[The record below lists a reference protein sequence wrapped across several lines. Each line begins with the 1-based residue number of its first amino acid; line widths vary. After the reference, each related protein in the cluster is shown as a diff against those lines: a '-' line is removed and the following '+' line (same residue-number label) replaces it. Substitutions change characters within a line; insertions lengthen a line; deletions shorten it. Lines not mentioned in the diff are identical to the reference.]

1 MDYDKKSIIDKAC
14 TDTINKYGSEQCV
27 FAILSFITKKDE
39 NKKPFSNAFT
49 GMENKLNMSENIT
62 KEELQNMIISTLL
75 VSKEYRLAHHHAT
88 ILGVQTTDIDKMH
101 PQEVEN
107 YLMDKYANTS
117 DVNYFCN
124 QLKNDMMYG
133 YDDMFARKLVSSF
146 VYDRY
151 TNGLISS
158 YDLDNFE
165 ATNQSAAEISASI
178 MNSYSGYKSK

>member
-27 FAILSFITKKDE
+27 FAILSFITQKDE

-151 TNGLISS
+151 TNGFISS

-165 ATNQSAAEISASI
+165 ATNQSAADISASI

>member
-1 MDYDKKSIIDKAC
+1 
-14 TDTINKYGSEQCV
+14 
-27 FAILSFITKKDE
+27 
-39 NKKPFSNAFT
+39 
-49 GMENKLNMSENIT
+49 
-62 KEELQNMIISTLL
+62 
-75 VSKEYRLAHHHAT
+75 
-88 ILGVQTTDIDKMH
+88 MH

-107 YLMDKYANTS
+107 YLMDKFANTS

-165 ATNQSAAEISASI
+165 ANNQTAAEISASI
-178 MNSYSGYKSK
+178 MNSYGVNKSK